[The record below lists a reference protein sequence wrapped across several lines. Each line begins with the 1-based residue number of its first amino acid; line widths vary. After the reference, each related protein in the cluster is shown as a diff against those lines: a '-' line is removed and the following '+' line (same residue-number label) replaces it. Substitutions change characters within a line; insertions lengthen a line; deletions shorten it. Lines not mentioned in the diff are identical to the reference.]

1 MGIEGQWSRGV
12 HEKIRYYRWDMR
24 ILPAHIIQAPIDAH
38 QGTRSHITDE
48 SIVFDWEVAYR
59 EAEVS
64 DIFTT
69 GGRS

>member
-1 MGIEGQWSRGV
+1 
-12 HEKIRYYRWDMR
+12 MR
-24 ILPAHIIQAPIDAH
+24 IILPAHKVQTPVDAH

-48 SIVFDWEVAYR
+48 SIVFNWEVAYR

-64 DIFTT
+64 DIFTK